1 MKGYELQEEFL
12 SFPGGV
18 KVLRARREID
28 GSHPLVLCFPRVG
41 NVDAGVY
48 RRVASNAEQLRG
60 NAPLLSMLDAGD
72 FSPPSEYAFGIS
84 YEWGRHSFEPLA
96 EVERREMWMMRGI
109 IEILDS
115 LFRCNMSGQFLGEN
129 AVFVD
134 RENYAVRLGFV
145 GLTEVFRLHGAG
157 PWTENETGRP
167 DWHEDIYHLAKCFEC
182 QVSNSTSEVIRC
194 CLAEDKFD
202 RPGHQK
208 LLQAMGDDEACRPD
222 YSDDIPLL
230 FANSIAVDDAKK
242 FVDHLNQTDCHLSPW
257 TETWPEGKNPRL
269 SCNFQTKDFW
279 GRFVNSVG
287 DKHYYV
293 PHKPQKN
300 RFLPQGNILR
310 ARFQYASNPAS
321 GIMGRYHSLDA
332 LGTQNLRTVQ
342 EWRVV
347 PKNELEF
354 IEETAF
360 KAAYVYVRPL
370 PESTV
375 SKHAFLL
382 RDDQETDWL
391 AVKNLKTK
399 QKQLEAV
406 PMWAGGGGGG
416 GHGVDVGE
424 VDDITQGRLV
434 INLKCEQGVGVRIP
448 ESGVLLINDERIPYD
463 FYWGSGRELW
473 FGASH
478 DDAEHVAN
486 TLNEKARKNGD
497 ISVTLEEIPGVPEI
511 LLGAKV
517 LPEIITRDSQHRVEN
532 IPNSGV
538 LQEDVSL
545 ETIPFK
551 RQVDAVDKFEQGDIA
566 EPSLCGVLA
575 TPSAHN
581 PLVIPHLQLDFFD
594 KRLNETQQKAV
605 ISAMLQKPVFLIQ
618 GPPGTGKT
626 TVIVEIIR
634 QTLAANPKARILVC
648 SQTNM
653 AVDNVIE
660 RLDDKKEDGRRVIR
674 KVRLASDNAIRQH
687 KISPDAKP
695 FWLRQRLNNWVA
707 DAKNRSK
714 RATQKPTVRRGQ
726 MARALMDA
734 VGRDD
739 AYIQKERA
747 IWEIMKR
754 WHAFLDAHDDEDLCQ
769 IRGNV
774 EGGWLPLKTAWLKS
788 MNVVGAT
795 CVHIASSKYR
805 NVFGESYDCLI
816 VDEASK
822 ATPAE
827 TLIPA
832 ALAKQVVLI
841 GDHRQL
847 PPFVTPERE
856 VWEKVRGE
864 SVDWED
870 YGIED
875 IRRRFGAS
883 LFEGLITVFSK
894 EPKLQFCQTML
905 DEQRRMP
912 KQIGDLISNHFYDG
926 NLTTPEDDEYVK
938 GKRLALP
945 LKRETSLIFINT
957 AGRGDAHDN
966 QRSSWRQ
973 NERNADI
980 VVETLRCL
988 DKSLNEESDVAVIA
1002 GYRGQV
1008 DLLEKQIRLDAKS
1021 ERYVNLKIPSDP
1033 GAIANTVDGFQGREN
1048 AIVIY
1053 DVVRSS
1059 RGADSVGFLDEPRRL
1074 NVALSRAQKLLII
1087 VGDADFLIG
1096 RAKPNLELNPNAEAV
1111 KPILGEIAEEI
1122 RQQGFMFNSLKEA
1135 LK

>member
-1 MKGYELQEEFL
+1 MNGHELQDEFL
-12 SFPGGV
+12 RFPGGV

-28 GSHPLVLCFPRVG
+28 GSHPLVLCFPRAG

-48 RRVASNAEQLRG
+48 QRVASDAEQLRG
-60 NAPLLSMLDAGD
+60 NAHLLPMLDAGN
-72 FSPPSEYAFGIS
+72 FSQTSEYAFGIS
-84 YEWGRHSFEPLA
+84 YEWGSHSFEPLA
-96 EVERREMWMMRGI
+96 EVEQREMWMMRGI

-115 LFRCNMSGQFLGEN
+115 LFRCNVSGQFLGED
-129 AVFVD
+129 AIFVD
-134 RENYAVRLGFV
+134 RENHSVRLGFV
-145 GLTEVFRLHGAG
+145 GLAEIFRLHGAG
-157 PWTENETGRP
+157 PWLESETSIP
-167 DWHEDIYHLAKCFEC
+167 DWHEDIYHLAKCFED
-182 QVSNSTSEVIRC
+182 QVSNSTSEIIRR

-202 RPGHQK
+202 RPEHRK
-208 LLQAMGDDEACRPD
+208 LLQSMEDDEACRPD
-222 YSDDIPLL
+222 YSNDIPLL
-230 FANSIAVDDAKK
+230 FANSITADDAKK
-242 FVDHLNQTDCHLSPW
+242 FVDHLNHSDCYVSSW
-257 TETWPEGKNPRL
+257 TETQPEGKKSRL
-269 SCNFQTKDFW
+269 SCDFQTKDFW
-279 GRFVNSVG
+279 GRFVNSEG
-287 DKHYYV
+287 DNHYYV

-300 RFLPQGNILR
+300 RFPPQGNILR
-310 ARFQYASNPAS
+310 ARFQYASNPVS
-321 GIMGRYHSLDA
+321 GVMGRYHGLDT

-347 PKNELEF
+347 PENEQKF

-370 PESTV
+370 TESTV
-375 SKHAFLL
+375 IKHAFLL

-406 PMWAGGGGGG
+406 PMWAGGGG
-416 GHGVDVGE
+416 HRVDVGE

-434 INLKCEQGVGVRIP
+434 INLECERYSGVRPP
-448 ESGVLLINDERIPYD
+448 EFGTLLINGERIPYD
-463 FYWGSGRELW
+463 FYWESDRELW
-473 FGASH
+473 FGASR
-478 DDAEHVAN
+478 DDAEYMMN
-486 TLNEKARKNGD
+486 TLNEKARKNSD
-497 ISVTLEEIPGVPEI
+497 IYIMLEETPGVLGI
-511 LLGAKV
+511 LLGTKV
-517 LPEIITRDSQHRVEN
+517 LPEIITRDSQNRVKN

-538 LQEDVSL
+538 LQEDVSI

-551 RQVDAVDKFEQGDIA
+551 RQVNAVDKFEQGDIA
-566 EPSLCGVLA
+566 EPSLCGILA

-581 PLVIPHLQLDFFD
+581 PLVIPRPQLEFFD

-605 ISAMLQKPVFLIQ
+605 ISAIFQKPLFLIQ

-634 QTLAANPKARILVC
+634 QILAANSKARILVC

-674 KVRLASDNAIRQH
+674 KVRLASDNAIRKH

-695 FWLRQRLNNWVA
+695 FWLKSRLKSWVA
-707 DAKNRSK
+707 DTKNRGTQ
-714 RATQKPTVRRGQ
+714 ATKNPSIRQGQ
-726 MARALMDA
+726 VARALMDA
-734 VGRDD
+734 RGRDD
-739 AYIQKERA
+739 AYVKREQA
-747 IWEIMKR
+747 IWETMKK
-754 WHAFLDAHDDEDLCQ
+754 WHAFLDARDDEDRCQ

-795 CVHIASSKYR
+795 CVHIASREYR

-832 ALAKQVVLI
+832 VLAKQVILI
-841 GDHRQL
+841 GDHKQL
-847 PPFVTPERE
+847 PPFVTPEQE

-864 SVDWED
+864 SPDCED

-875 IRRRFGAS
+875 IRRRFGVS
-883 LFEGLITVFSK
+883 LFEDLITVFSK
-894 EPKLQFCQTML
+894 EPKLQFCQIML
-905 DEQRRMP
+905 NEQRRMP
-912 KQIGDLISNHFYDG
+912 KQIGDLVSNHFYDG
-926 NLTTPEDDEYVK
+926 NLATPEYDEYVQ

-945 LKRETSLIFINT
+945 IKRETSLIFINT

-988 DKSLNEESDVAVIA
+988 DKSLNEESDIAVIA

-1059 RGADSVGFLDEPRRL
+1059 RSADSVGFLDEPRRL

-1087 VGDADFLIG
+1087 IGDADFLIG
-1096 RAKPNLELNPNAEAV
+1096 RAKPNPELNPNAEAV

>member
-1 MKGYELQEEFL
+1 MKGYELQDEFL
-12 SFPGGV
+12 RFPGGV

-41 NVDAGVY
+41 NVDASVY
-48 RRVASNAEQLRG
+48 QRVASDVEQLHG
-60 NAPLLSMLDAGD
+60 NASILSMLDAGD
-72 FSPPSEYAFGIS
+72 FSPPIEYAFGIS
-84 YEWGRHSFEPLA
+84 YEWGNHSFEPLA

-115 LFRCNMSGQFLGEN
+115 LFRCNVSGQFLGEN

-134 RENYAVRLGFV
+134 RENYSVRLGFV

-157 PWTENETGRP
+157 PWTENETNRP
-167 DWHEDIYHLAKCFEC
+167 DWHEDIYHLAKCFED
-182 QVSNSTSEVIRC
+182 QVSNSTSEVIRR

-208 LLQAMGDDEACRPD
+208 LLQAMDNDETCRPD

-230 FANSIAVDDAKK
+230 FARNIAADAAKK
-242 FVDHLNQTDCHLSPW
+242 FVDHLNRTDCHVSLW
-257 TETWPEGKNPRL
+257 TETQSERKKSRL
-269 SCNFQTKDFW
+269 SCDFQTKDFW
-279 GRFVNSVG
+279 GRFVNSEG

-293 PHKPQKN
+293 PHQPQKN
-300 RFLPQGNILR
+300 RFPPQGSILR
-310 ARFQYASNPAS
+310 ARFQYASNPVL
-321 GIMGRYHSLDA
+321 GIIGRYHSLDA
-332 LGTQNLRTVQ
+332 LDTQSLRTVQ
-342 EWRVV
+342 EWRMV

-360 KAAYVYVRPL
+360 KAAYVYVRLL

-406 PMWAGGGGGG
+406 PMWARGG
-416 GHGVDVGE
+416 GHRVDVGE

-434 INLKCEQGVGVRIP
+434 INLECKRYSGVRLP
-448 ESGVLLINDERIPYD
+448 ESGALLINDERISYD
-463 FYWGSGRELW
+463 FYWESGRELW
-473 FGASH
+473 FGASC
-478 DDAEHVAN
+478 DDAEHVADA
-486 TLNEKARKNGD
+486 LNEKARKNSD
-497 ISVTLEEIPGVPEI
+497 IAVTLEETPGVLGT
-511 LLGAKV
+511 LLGTKV
-517 LPEIITRDSQHRVEN
+517 LPEIITRDSQNRVEN

-538 LQEDVSL
+538 LQEDVGI

-551 RQVDAVDKFEQGDIA
+551 RQVNAVDKFEQGDIA
-566 EPSLCGVLA
+566 EPSLCGILA

-581 PLVIPHLQLDFFD
+581 PLVISRPQLEFFD
-594 KRLNETQQKAV
+594 KRLNEAQQKAV
-605 ISAMLQKPVFLIQ
+605 ISAIFQKPLFLIQ

-634 QTLAANPKARILVC
+634 QILAANPKARILVC

-674 KVRLASDNAIRQH
+674 KARLASDNAIRQH

-695 FWLRQRLNNWVA
+695 FWLRKRLNNWVA

-714 RATQKPTVRRGQ
+714 QATQKPAVRQGQ
-726 MARALMDA
+726 IARALMDA
-734 VGRDD
+734 MGHDD
-739 AYIQKERA
+739 AYIQKEQA
-747 IWEIMKR
+747 LWKIIKK
-754 WHAFLDAHDDEDLCQ
+754 WHAFLDARDDEDSCQ

-795 CVHIASSKYR
+795 CVHIASSEYR
-805 NVFGESYDCLI
+805 SVFGESYDCLI

-832 ALAKQVVLI
+832 TLAKQVVLI
-841 GDHRQL
+841 GDHKQL

-864 SVDWED
+864 SADWED

-875 IRRRFGAS
+875 IRRRFGVS
-883 LFEGLITVFSK
+883 LFEDLITVFSK
-894 EPKLQFCQTML
+894 EPKLQSCQTML

-926 NLTTPEDDEYVK
+926 NLTTPEDEQYVQDK
-938 GKRLALP
+938 LLALP

-957 AGRGDAHDN
+957 AGRGEAHDN

-988 DKSLNEESDVAVIA
+988 DESLNEESDIAVIA

-1021 ERYVNLKIPSDP
+1021 ERYVNLKTPSDP
-1033 GAIANTVDGFQGREN
+1033 GAVVNTVDGFQGREN

-1087 VGDADFLIG
+1087 IGDADFLIE
-1096 RAKPNLELNPNAEAV
+1096 RAKPNPELNPNAEAV

>member
-1 MKGYELQEEFL
+1 MKGYELQDEFL
-12 SFPGGV
+12 RFPGGP

-28 GSHPLVLCFPRVG
+28 GSHPLVLCFPRAG
-41 NVDAGVY
+41 NVDASVY
-48 RRVASNAEQLRG
+48 WHTASYAEQLRG
-60 NAPLLSMLDAGD
+60 NASLLSMLDAEN
-72 FSPPSEYAFGIS
+72 FSQTGEYAFGIS
-84 YEWGRHSFEPLA
+84 YEWSSHSFEPLTKIGQ
-96 EVERREMWMMRGI
+96 REMWIMRDVVK
-109 IEILDS
+109 ILNS
-115 LFRCNMSGQFLGEN
+115 LFCCNVSGQFLGEN
-129 AVFVD
+129 AIFVN
-134 RENYAVRLGFV
+134 REKYSVCLGFV
-145 GLTEVFRLHGAG
+145 GLAEVFRLHGAG
-157 PWTENETGRP
+157 PWLENETNRS
-167 DWHEDIYHLAKCFEC
+167 DWHEDVYHLAKCFED
-182 QVSNSTSEVIRC
+182 QVSKSTSEVIRR
-194 CLAEDKFD
+194 CLTEDKFE
-202 RPGHQK
+202 RPGYRE
-208 LLQAMGDDEACRPD
+208 LLQAMADDEACHPN
-222 YSDDIPLL
+222 YSDEIPLL
-230 FANSIAVDDAKK
+230 FANNIAADDAKK
-242 FVDHLNQTDCHLSPW
+242 FVDHLNQNDCYVSPW
-257 TETWPEGKNPRL
+257 TETHPEGKKPRL
-269 SCNFQTKDFW
+269 SCDFQTKDFW
-279 GRFVNSVG
+279 GRFVNSEG

-293 PHKPQKN
+293 PYEPQKN
-300 RFLPQGNILR
+300 LFPPQGNILH
-310 ARFQYASNPAS
+310 ARFQHASNPVS
-321 GIMGRYHSLDA
+321 GAIGRYHSLDA
-332 LGTQNLRTVQ
+332 LGTQNIRTVQ

-347 PKNELEF
+347 PKNEQEF

-375 SKHAFLL
+375 NKHAFLL
-382 RDDQETDWL
+382 RDDKETDWL

-406 PMWAGGGGGG
+406 PMWVGGG
-416 GHGVDVGE
+416 GHRVDVGE

-434 INLKCEQGVGVRIP
+434 INLGCETDVGVRLS
-448 ESGVLLINDERIPYD
+448 ESGVLLINSERISYD
-463 FYWGSGRELW
+463 FYWESGRELW
-473 FGASH
+473 FGASC
-478 DDAEHVAN
+478 DDAEHMME
-486 TLNEKARKNGD
+486 TLNKRERKNSD
-497 ISVTLEEIPGVPEI
+497 IAITMEENPGVLGI

-517 LPEIITRDSQHRVEN
+517 LPEIITRDSQNRIEN
-532 IPNSGV
+532 IPNRGV
-538 LQEDVSL
+538 LQEDVHL

-551 RQVDAVDKFEQGDIA
+551 RQVNAVDKFEQGDIA
-566 EPSLCGVLA
+566 EPSLCGILA

-581 PLVIPHLQLDFFD
+581 PLVIPHSRLEFFD
-594 KRLNETQQKAV
+594 ERLNESQKKAV
-605 ISAMLQKPVFLIQ
+605 VGALLQKPLFLIQ

-634 QTLAANPKARILVC
+634 QILAVNPKARVLVC

-660 RLDDKKEDGRRVIR
+660 RLDDKKEDGRRAIR
-674 KVRLASDNAIRQH
+674 KIRLASDDAIRKN
-687 KISPDAKP
+687 KISHDAKP
-695 FWLRQRLNNWVA
+695 FWLKSRLKNWV
-707 DAKNRSK
+707 DDTKNRSNQ
-714 RATQKPTVRRGQ
+714 ATQKPVIRRGQ
-726 MARALMDA
+726 MARALMEA
-734 VGRDD
+734 RGQDD
-739 AYIQKERA
+739 DYTQKEQA
-747 IWEIMKR
+747 IWEIMKK
-754 WHAFLDAHDDEDLCQ
+754 WHAFLDARDDEDRCQ

-795 CVHIASSKYR
+795 CVHIASSEYR

-841 GDHRQL
+841 GDHKQL

-856 VWEKVRGE
+856 VWEKVRSE
-864 SVDWED
+864 SVDWDD

-875 IRRRFGAS
+875 IRRCFGVS
-883 LFEGLITVFSK
+883 LFEDLITVFSK
-894 EPKLQFCQTML
+894 EPKLQSCQIML

-912 KQIGDLISNHFYDG
+912 KQIGDLISDHFYDG
-926 NLTTPEDDEYVK
+926 NLTTPEDEKYVQT
-938 GKRLALP
+938 KRLALP
-945 LKRETSLIFINT
+945 FKRETSLIFINT
-957 AGRGDAHDN
+957 AEREDTHDN

-973 NERNADI
+973 NACNADV

-988 DKSLNEESDVAVIA
+988 DKNLKEESDIAIIA

-1008 DLLEKQIRLDAKS
+1008 DLLEKKIRLDAKS
-1021 ERYVNLKIPSDP
+1021 GQYINLKFPFDP
-1033 GAIANTVDGFQGREN
+1033 GAVVNTVDGFQGREN
-1048 AIVIY
+1048 AVVIY
-1053 DVVRSS
+1053 DIVRSS

-1122 RQQGFMFNSLKEA
+1122 QQQGFMFDSLEDA

>member
-1 MKGYELQEEFL
+1 MRLA
-12 SFPGGV
+12 
-18 KVLRARREID
+18 LRI
-28 GSHPLVLCFPRVG
+28 
-41 NVDAGVY
+41 
-48 RRVASNAEQLRG
+48 
-60 NAPLLSMLDAGD
+60 
-72 FSPPSEYAFGIS
+72 SERFKNG
-84 YEWGRHSFEPLA
+84 
-96 EVERREMWMMRGI
+96 ER
-109 IEILDS
+109 
-115 LFRCNMSGQFLGEN
+115 
-129 AVFVD
+129 
-134 RENYAVRLGFV
+134 
-145 GLTEVFRLHGAG
+145 
-157 PWTENETGRP
+157 
-167 DWHEDIYHLAKCFEC
+167 C
-182 QVSNSTSEVIRC
+182 Q
-194 CLAEDKFD
+194 
-202 RPGHQK
+202 
-208 LLQAMGDDEACRPD
+208 
-222 YSDDIPLL
+222 
-230 FANSIAVDDAKK
+230 
-242 FVDHLNQTDCHLSPW
+242 
-257 TETWPEGKNPRL
+257 
-269 SCNFQTKDFW
+269 
-279 GRFVNSVG
+279 
-287 DKHYYV
+287 
-293 PHKPQKN
+293 
-300 RFLPQGNILR
+300 
-310 ARFQYASNPAS
+310 
-321 GIMGRYHSLDA
+321 
-332 LGTQNLRTVQ
+332 
-342 EWRVV
+342 
-347 PKNELEF
+347 KNELEF

-391 AVKNLKTK
+391 AVKNLKMK

-406 PMWAGGGGGG
+406 PMWAGGGG
-416 GHGVDVGE
+416 HRVDVGE
-424 VDDITQGRLV
+424 VDDITQGRLA
-434 INLKCEQGVGVRIP
+434 INLECEQVGVRIP
-448 ESGVLLINDERIPYD
+448 ESSALLINDKRISYD
-463 FYWGSGRELW
+463 FYWESGRELW
-473 FGASH
+473 FGASC
-478 DDAEHVAN
+478 DDAEHVADA
-486 TLNEKARKNGD
+486 LNENARKNSD
-497 ISVTLEEIPGVPEI
+497 IAVTLEETPGVLGT

-517 LPEIITRDSQHRVEN
+517 LPEIITRDSQNRVEN

-551 RQVDAVDKFEQGDIA
+551 RQVNAVDKFEQGDIA
-566 EPSLCGVLA
+566 EPSLCGILA

-581 PLVIPHLQLDFFD
+581 PPVISRPQLEFFD
-594 KRLNETQQKAV
+594 KRLNEAQQKAV
-605 ISAMLQKPVFLIQ
+605 ISAIFQKPLFLIQ

-634 QTLAANPKARILVC
+634 QILAANPKARILVC

-695 FWLRQRLNNWVA
+695 FWLRQKLNNWVA

-714 RATQKPTVRRGQ
+714 QATQKPVVRRGQ
-726 MARALMDA
+726 MARALMNA
-734 VGRDD
+734 MGPGD
-739 AYIQKERA
+739 AYIQKEQYL
-747 IWEIMKR
+747 WEIMKK
-754 WHAFLDAHDDEDLCQ
+754 WHAFLDARDDTERCQ

-795 CVHIASSKYR
+795 CVHIASREYR

-832 ALAKQVVLI
+832 VLAKQVVLI
-841 GDHRQL
+841 GDHKQL

-856 VWEKVRGE
+856 VWKKVRGE
-864 SVDWED
+864 SPDWED

-875 IRRRFGAS
+875 IRRRFGVS
-883 LFEGLITVFSK
+883 LFEDLITVFSK
-894 EPKLQFCQTML
+894 EPKLQSCQIML

-926 NLTTPEDDEYVK
+926 NLTTPEDDKYVQN
-938 GKRLALP
+938 KRLALP
-945 LKRETSLIFINT
+945 LKRETPLIFINT
-957 AGRGDAHDN
+957 AGRGDVHDN

-988 DKSLNEESDVAVIA
+988 DKSLNEESDIAVIA

-1033 GAIANTVDGFQGREN
+1033 GAVVNTVDGFQGREN

-1059 RGADSVGFLDEPRRL
+1059 RGADSIGFLDEPRRL

-1087 VGDADFLIG
+1087 IGDADFLIG
-1096 RAKPNLELNPNAEAV
+1096 RAKPNPELNPNAEAV